1 MSTVVV
7 DPRPEQQANFA
18 APQQP
23 VRADA
28 FVAAWETIGNSYET
42 LTVGIAPGNAIRT
55 VAQPHDHLSTGKGA
69 MLAQPA
75 CRWQG
80 FASMG
85 EPRKAATSHPFALTN
100 TFCWASLLQVY
111 TDQSL
116 VLVLYGRDGQAN
128 GVTRPSLD
136 VQGLQLEIDGVVT
149 PFGFEPSQDASS
161 WSIVAGLGLVT
172 AGIHTLAL
180 NFVGTYVDGLSW
192 SIYGAEVWSED
203 NQQVRLDP

>member
-1 MSTVVV
+1 MTTLVL
-7 DPRPEQQANFA
+7 DPRPEQQASFA
-18 APQQP
+18 APQQA

-28 FVAAWETIGNSYET
+28 FAAAWETIGNSYET
-42 LTVGIAPGNAIRT
+42 LTVGVAPGNAIRT
-55 VAQPHDHLSTGKGA
+55 VAQVHDHLSTGKGA
-69 MLAQPA
+69 FLAQPPS
-75 CRWQG
+75 RWQG

-85 EPRKAATSHPFALTN
+85 TDQAAAIAHPFALTN

-111 TDQSL
+111 TDQTL
-116 VLVLYGRDGQAN
+116 LLVLYGQTGQAN

-180 NFVGTYVDGLSW
+180 NFVGTYIDGLSW
-192 SIYGAEVWSED
+192 AIYGAEVWNEE
-203 NQQVRLDP
+203 NEQVRLDP